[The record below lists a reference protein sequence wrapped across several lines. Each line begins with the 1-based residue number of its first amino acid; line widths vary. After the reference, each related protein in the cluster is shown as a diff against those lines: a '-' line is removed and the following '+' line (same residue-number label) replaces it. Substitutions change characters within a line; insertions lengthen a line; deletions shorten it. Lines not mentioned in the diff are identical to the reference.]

1 MPIAA
6 MLFYQQND
14 PKCEAVMDMLEE
26 LSIHVVATDVYDD
39 ANLPL
44 IDSWNICV
52 VPTVV
57 FWPSYNCYLPEA
69 ISKEAFE
76 EEIKY
81 LKKLT

>member
-14 PKCEAVMDMLEE
+14 PKCEAVLDMLEE
-26 LSIHVVATDVYDD
+26 LGIHIITTDVYDD
-39 ANLPL
+39 ENLSL
-44 IDSWNICV
+44 VDSWNVCV

-57 FWPSYNCYLPEA
+57 FWPSYNCYPPEA

-76 EEIKY
+76 EELEY
-81 LKKLT
+81 LKSL